1 MTMRASNVLAALL
14 LTPALAQTSTE
25 QPATGS
31 PGASGNPAEPPR
43 CALVERA
50 VLDMEMDQTGRI
62 WVPVSINGMVEPMMV
77 DTGAARTM
85 VSYQTVA
92 TLKLPIGVAKGGS
105 LKAFGGAIASVDA
118 HIDELRFGNV
128 RAQNFN
134 LFIVPFRFN
143 GGGLLGGDFLRRYDI
158 DFDFA
163 AGKLSFLTP
172 QNCTAGAGAYWT
184 TKQFGAIPFIVDD
197 DNHIVVKVILDGK
210 PITAA
215 IDTGAA
221 DTIMSLEKASA
232 AFKLDEGKLHK
243 SHHYPF
249 QSLSIGDVAV
259 ANPAV
264 LLVGDEETV
273 VMGQGTDDTHMIIG
287 MGVLRRLHLYISYR
301 EKMLYVTPAT
311 QY

>member
-1 MTMRASNVLAALL
+1 MRASNILAALL
-14 LTPALAQTSTE
+14 LATPALAQTALA
-25 QPATGS
+25 QAAGS
-31 PGASGNPAEPPR
+31 PVPGNRGDTPH
-43 CALVERA
+43 CALIERA
-50 VLDMEMDQTGRI
+50 VLDMEMDQTGLI
-62 WVPVSINGMVEPMMV
+62 WVPVSINGTVEPMMV

-85 VSYQTVA
+85 VSDRTVA
-92 TLKLPIGVAKGGS
+92 NLKLPIGVAKGGS
-105 LKAFGGAIASVDA
+105 MKAFGGAIATVDA

-128 RAQNFN
+128 RARDFN
-134 LFIVPFRFN
+134 LFIAPYRLR

-163 AGKLSFLTP
+163 AGKLSFLAP

-184 TKQFGAIPFIVDD
+184 AKQFGAIPFTLD
-197 DNHIVVKVILDGK
+197 DNNHIIVNVSLDGK
-210 PITAA
+210 PITAG

-232 AFKLDEGKLHK
+232 AFKLDEDKLHK

-249 QSLSIGDVAV
+249 RSLSIGDVAV
-259 ANPAV
+259 GNPAI
-264 LLVGDEETV
+264 LLVGDEEAAV
-273 VMGQGTDDTHMIIG
+273 LGHGSDDTQMIIG
-287 MGVLRRLHLYISYR
+287 MGVLRRLHLYISYG